1 MKHIKDLLD
10 KHIKKTGLSQQVEI
24 AMIIEEFEQII
35 IDKFG
40 IDIAGKIK
48 ALYIKNKILTVACLS
63 TVVVQEVNMV
73 KQDIINI
80 INKKFSQTAINDI
93 RFTV

>member
-10 KHIKKTGLSQQVEI
+10 KHIKQTGLSQQVET
-24 AMIIEEFEQII
+24 AMIIKEFEQII
-35 IDKFG
+35 MDKFG
-40 IDIAGKIK
+40 ADIAGKIK

-63 TVVVQEVNMV
+63 TVVVQEVNMI

-80 INKKFSQTAINDI
+80 INKKFSQTSINDI